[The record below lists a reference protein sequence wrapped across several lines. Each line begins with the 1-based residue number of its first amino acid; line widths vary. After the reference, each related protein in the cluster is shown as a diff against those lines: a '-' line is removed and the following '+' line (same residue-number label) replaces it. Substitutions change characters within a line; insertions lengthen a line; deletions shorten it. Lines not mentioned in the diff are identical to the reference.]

1 VRVELAQAAERDLR
15 QIVLLV
21 GTENP
26 GRVVSFALDLRSAA
40 RELGDAPDRF
50 QFVAAHGRET
60 VRKRSYRNYQIFFR
74 HDSDR
79 VIVLRIVHATNLT
92 ADFPEG
98 SK

>member
-1 VRVELAQAAERDLR
+1 MRVEFAQAAERDLR
-15 QIVLLV
+15 QIVLIV

-40 RELGDAPDRF
+40 RELGDRPEKYP
-50 QFVAAHGRET
+50 FVAARGRET
-60 VRKRSYRNYQIFFR
+60 VRKRSYRNYQFFFR

-92 ADFPEG
+92 EEFSEG